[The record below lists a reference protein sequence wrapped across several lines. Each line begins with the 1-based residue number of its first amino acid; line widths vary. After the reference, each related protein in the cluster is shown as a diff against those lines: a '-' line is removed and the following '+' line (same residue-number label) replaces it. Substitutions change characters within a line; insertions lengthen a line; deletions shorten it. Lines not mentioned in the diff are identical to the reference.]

1 MINISIRKYI
11 PKIISIDQAKDT
23 GMAMVLIILLI
34 SFLLEKPHYI
44 TLAIFL
50 LLINMVWPIFF
61 KPIAKLWIGLSLMMG
76 TVMSTII
83 LSIVFFLLVVPVGM
97 IRKSFGKDSMQLK
110 KWKNGKDSVLV
121 VRDHEITLE
130 DIQNPY

>member
-1 MINISIRKYI
+1 
-11 PKIISIDQAKDT
+11 
-23 GMAMVLIILLI
+23 
-34 SFLLEKPHYI
+34 
-44 TLAIFL
+44 
-50 LLINMVWPIFF
+50 
-61 KPIAKLWIGLSLMMG
+61 MMG

-110 KWKNGKDSVLV
+110 KWKNGRDSVLV
-121 VRDHEITLE
+121 VREHEITLE